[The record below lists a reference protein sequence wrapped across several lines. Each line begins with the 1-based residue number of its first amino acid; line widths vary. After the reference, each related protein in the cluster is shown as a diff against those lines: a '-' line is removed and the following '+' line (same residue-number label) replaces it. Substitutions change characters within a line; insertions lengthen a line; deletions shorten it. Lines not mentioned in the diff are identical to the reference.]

1 MNLSSRKNLDIKI
14 SEITQ
19 LFNLIN
25 ELNNTKKKKYYCIS

>member
-25 ELNNTKKKKYYCIS
+25 ELNNTKKKKNITV